1 MPSYPHVW
9 VMTSMSWGKWWLQ
22 WPSLAAPSGSGQQRP
37 MPMLSLRPDAAID
50 PWLGDLWKK
59 IMGLYPVPLDFPEI
73 PLGVP

>member
-1 MPSYPHVW
+1 MRVFSP
-9 VMTSMSWGKWWLQ
+9 
-22 WPSLAAPSGSGQQRP
+22 
-37 MPMLSLRPDAAID
+37 RPDAAID